1 MAAARPLG
9 EGGGATVRL
18 PRAMVSPL
26 RCQPAVPLRTQTTG
40 FLTPALISDCAPMM
54 PRVRPAQFTT
64 MVVSSRS
71 TRSNTRCTNSA
82 PGQSMPP
89 GRL

>member
-1 MAAARPLG
+1 MAAARPVG

-40 FLTPALISDCAPMM
+40 FLIPALISDCAPMM

-71 TRSNTRCTNSA
+71 IEVEHA
-82 PGQSMPP
+82 MHQLGAGQSMPP